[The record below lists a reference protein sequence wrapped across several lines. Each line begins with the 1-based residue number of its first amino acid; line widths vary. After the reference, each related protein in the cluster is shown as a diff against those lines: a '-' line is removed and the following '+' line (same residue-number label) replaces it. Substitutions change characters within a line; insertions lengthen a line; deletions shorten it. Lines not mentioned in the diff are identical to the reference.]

1 MNKSFL
7 LVICLLSAS
16 FTGCLDDEL
25 KIEEE
30 IKFEEDELDN
40 SPFIVSGWD
49 DGAPEGYSLTSHT
62 MMYEEVS
69 STPNGECYELAKSSL
84 GTWSIVNLAD
94 DWIIDGSGYGNS
106 VYERDTEN
114 IGKPHDTLYKS
125 DSVECIIPE
134 SEEEESEEGCNQETQ
149 LKNIKEITSYRVC
162 GIIVESA
169 YAVDAMRFI
178 YDDGT
183 YIDTGRD
190 TIDTSYNNVYWEL
203 PDNHVISRIDFT
215 THTRSLEGEGRIDQS
230 ITHMTFTILEIN
242 GTNYSQFEVNT
253 GINVEWENY
262 ETPHEFEGE
271 SVIEYGSFFTEG
283 NGWIYF
289 IEFAS
294 DEWDDNDITDAYY
307 YGLEEEEICD
317 ASQITNVE
325 VLPSSIYPGSFQI
338 TWNYPDDCVSEEQEG
353 DYWEQRTEYLP
364 PGNGWHA
371 GGGYGERLGSDTWG
385 YDHPNYWLGATDC
398 ERSGLMISITIRI
411 NSDYRV
417 ESGIDDY
424 MNGPHSGYMSMADC
438 SEEEEEGCMDP
449 DAINYDSE
457 AEVDDGSC
465 EYPPVVCELVPYGHC
480 SGENFS
486 GQDLSYLNLTGI
498 DLSYTNLAGA
508 NLGFTNLAFA
518 DLSYANLSYV
528 KGETMWDAT
537 KLLYA
542 NLSYANLRHAN
553 LHSTI
558 INYAN
563 LEGADISYANGY
575 STKFNEAYMADAIL
589 NYTNLQWPQF
599 AWVDLSGANFN
610 EAYLDRPFLSEADL
624 SYADFTDAIVT
635 DGNFINTTWYQ
646 TIWTDG
652 IVYDEDPTITEEEC
666 ELVPYGHCSGA
677 DFSGQD
683 LSGMNLTGI
692 DLSYANLTDANLTD
706 ATLSDANFE
715 GADLSDANFEGADLS
730 NAYLGYAD
738 LIYTYLRY
746 ADLTGANLEGAD
758 LYRAAF
764 DHVDMA
770 GADLTYAELSWA
782 SFWGANLAGSTLE
795 SVTTYSGKALFQ
807 YADLSDTNLINADL
821 SDANLYDADLNDAN
835 LESADLSGAW
845 LGQADL
851 TGAYLV
857 GANLTY
863 ADFED
868 TTVTDADFTDTIWYQ
883 TIWTDG
889 ETYDENQAD

>member
-1 MNKSFL
+1 MSKSYL
-7 LVICLLSAS
+7 LIVCLLLAS
-16 FTGCLDDEL
+16 FTGC
-25 KIEEE
+25 IEEE
-30 IKFEEDELDN
+30 IEILEEKEEVIEEEAE
-40 SPFIVSGWD
+40 SPPFIVSGWD

-62 MMYEEVS
+62 VMYEEAS
-69 STPNGECYELAKSSL
+69 STPNGECYDLAKSSL
-84 GTWSIVNLAD
+84 GAWSIVNLAN
-94 DWIIDGSGYGNS
+94 DWIIDGYGYGNS

-114 IGKPHDTLYKS
+114 VSKPHDTLYKL
-125 DSVECIIPE
+125 DSFECKSEEEELAGGCFECDCKQNSGGYWGEYSECTIRPRDECGNYCVMCDADANFIGHTCPEPE
-134 SEEEESEEGCNQETQ
+134 SEEEE
-149 LKNIKEITSYRVC
+149 
-162 GIIVESA
+162 
-169 YAVDAMRFI
+169 
-178 YDDGT
+178 
-183 YIDTGRD
+183 
-190 TIDTSYNNVYWEL
+190 
-203 PDNHVISRIDFT
+203 
-215 THTRSLEGEGRIDQS
+215 
-230 ITHMTFTILEIN
+230 
-242 GTNYSQFEVNT
+242 EV
-253 GINVEWENY
+253 
-262 ETPHEFEGE
+262 
-271 SVIEYGSFFTEG
+271 
-283 NGWIYF
+283 
-289 IEFAS
+289 
-294 DEWDDNDITDAYY
+294 
-307 YGLEEEEICD
+307 CD

-325 VLPSSIYPGSFQI
+325 VLPSSIYPGSFQM
-338 TWNYPDDCVSEEQEG
+338 TWNYPDVCVSEEQEG

-371 GGGYGERLGSDTWG
+371 GGGYGERLGNDTWG

-398 ERSGLMISITIRI
+398 ERSGHIINITIRI
-411 NSDYRV
+411 NSEYRV
-417 ESGIDDY
+417 DSSIENYTS
-424 MNGPHSGYMSMADC
+424 GPHTGYMSMADC
-438 SEEEEEGCMDP
+438 SEEEVEGCMDP
-449 DAINYDSE
+449 DAINYDST
-457 AEVDDGSC
+457 AEIDDGSC

-528 KGETMWDAT
+528 KGETMWEAT

-589 NYTNLQWPQF
+589 NYTKLQWPQF

-610 EAYLDRPFLSEADL
+610 EAYLDHPFLSEADL

-635 DGNFINTTWYQ
+635 DGNFINTTWYH

-652 IVYDEDPTITEEEC
+652 IVYDEDPTIVEEC

-692 DLSYANLTDANLTD
+692 DLSYADLTDANLTD
-706 ATLSDANFE
+706 TTLSGANI
-715 GADLSDANFEGADLS
+715 GYADLSDANFEDADLS

-770 GADLTYAELSWA
+770 GANLTYAELSWA
-782 SFWGANLAGSTLE
+782 SFWGANLASANLE
-795 SVTTYSGKALFQ
+795 SITTHSGKALFQ
-807 YADLSDTNLINADL
+807 YADLSGTNLINADL
-821 SDANLYDADLNDAN
+821 SNATLYDADLTDTN

-845 LGQADL
+845 LEQADL

-863 ADFED
+863 ADFEY